1 MKLFMTVILWKSRGV
16 NKMRPLDYM
25 IDDEKRADLYK
36 RINGLV
42 RLAIELE
49 INYVTF
55 MVGGF
60 TPKEMEEILAHI
72 EKQGYFYRYYPHFGT
87 LHLEWGTK

>member
-1 MKLFMTVILWKSRGV
+1 MMK
-16 NKMRPLDYM
+16 
-25 IDDEKRADLYK
+25 KRADLYK

-42 RLAIELE
+42 RLAIDLK
-49 INYVTF
+49 INYVTL

-60 TPKEMEEILAHI
+60 TPKEMEEILAYI
-72 EKQGYFYRYYPHFGT
+72 EDRGYSYRYYPHFCT

>member
-1 MKLFMTVILWKSRGV
+1 
-16 NKMRPLDYM
+16 
-25 IDDEKRADLYK
+25 
-36 RINGLV
+36 
-42 RLAIELE
+42 
-49 INYVTF
+49 

-72 EKQGYFYRYYPHFGT
+72 EKQGYSYRYYPHFGT

>member
-1 MKLFMTVILWKSRGV
+1 MKSFMTVILWKSLGV
-16 NKMRPLDYM
+16 NKMRPLDIM
-25 IDDEKRADLYK
+25 IDNERRAELYK

-42 RLAIELE
+42 RCAIDVG
-49 INYVTF
+49 INYVTL

-60 TPKEMEEILAHI
+60 SPKEMEEILAHI
-72 EKQGYFYRYYPHFGT
+72 EKQGYSYRYYPHFCT

>member
-1 MKLFMTVILWKSRGV
+1 
-16 NKMRPLDYM
+16 MRPLDYM

-42 RLAIELE
+42 RLAINLE
-49 INYVTF
+49 INYVTV

-72 EKQGYFYRYYPHFGT
+72 EKQGYSYRYYPHFGT